1 MQALCSALQDSS
13 VLVQRSTLDFLLLAF
28 PMHNG
33 QLTRNDLAKVVEAA
47 LNVVLRRD
55 MSLNRRLYLW
65 FLGSS
70 TYQAQASAVSSSADS
85 STTRRSRADSSS
97 TTSEFDLTYFH
108 SYSRELLVAALKQK
122 LNAVGQ
128 EARLGEDGHLVAL
141 KPFRILISLLD
152 KPEIGPVIIEDVLL
166 SVFRRFYLEG
176 TRSEGVDSTSDVSA
190 SHSSGRVLVKDS
202 KQVEELVKTANL
214 LFGSFES
221 YYIWD
226 FIGRLFARACDKTRE
241 VCHRTMSVSSES
253 SDVMNIRELCHIV
266 EFLLDVISLVSREK
280 KMSSKSGSQN
290 SKFQSLLKV
299 CRSVLCVNSILLT
312 ELKYQL

>member
-1 MQALCSALQDSS
+1 MERCQKRDGHLCGQVQALCSALQDSS
-13 VLVQRSTLDFLLLAF
+13 VLVQRITLDFLLLAF

-33 QLTRNDLAKVVEAA
+33 QLTRKDLAKVVEAA

-65 FLGSS
+65 LLGSS
-70 TYQAQASAVSSSADS
+70 THQAQASALSNNAESSS
-85 STTRRSRADSSS
+85 TRRARADSSS

-108 SYSRELLVAALKQK
+108 NYSKELLVAALNQK
-122 LNAVGQ
+122 LNVVGQ
-128 EARLGEDGHLVAL
+128 ESRLGEDGHLVIL

-176 TRSEGVDSTSDVSA
+176 TRGDGTDGAADVPTSQA
-190 SHSSGRVLVKDS
+190 GGRVLVKDS
-202 KQVEELVKTANL
+202 KHVEELTKTANL

-226 FIGRLFARACDKTRE
+226 FIGRLFAQACDKTRE
-241 VCHRTMSVSSES
+241 ACHRRVSASSELG
-253 SDVMNIRELCHIV
+253 DRMNIRELCHIV
-266 EFLLDVISLVSREK
+266 EFLLDVISLVSWNRK
-280 KMSSKSGSQN
+280 TDIKWI
-290 SKFQSLLKV
+290 
-299 CRSVLCVNSILLT
+299 ILP
-312 ELKYQL
+312 E